1 MHYDVVITRPCYL
14 DARSFFNCAFFF
26 PTNGKRHKVPCGI
39 LIERSIFIMAT
50 AAKQQHP
57 DCPSIS
63 RTWWCIDYL
72 PLFSLIPLASTMRM
86 ICATHDASSWLWRIL
101 SSLHSFLQFNHILH
115 SCTALPILFLIEFVS
130 RVLSLY
136 AYRLPCINPVYKDHV
151 QHEKMY
157 PRELYVESSTITWFR
172 VTSFPQSLGAY
183 FTCTLQSSAK
193 SSLFKCCKAYTSPNP
208 TLLLSAFF
216 RCTWWW
222 LIQHIKY
229 LLFTSGRPSSMHIK
243 RWHL

>member
-1 MHYDVVITRPCYL
+1 MYRLLAP
-14 DARSFFNCAFFF
+14 
-26 PTNGKRHKVPCGI
+26 
-39 LIERSIFIMAT
+39 
-50 AAKQQHP
+50 
-57 DCPSIS
+57 
-63 RTWWCIDYL
+63 
-72 PLFSLIPLASTMRM
+72 FSLIPLASMMRM

-115 SCTALPILFLIEFVS
+115 SCTALPILILIEFVS

-157 PRELYVESSTITWFR
+157 PRELYVESSRITWFR

-193 SSLFKCCKAYTSPNP
+193 FSLFKCCKAYTSPNP
-208 TLLLSAFF
+208 TF
-216 RCTWWW
+216 
-222 LIQHIKY
+222 QHSLDVHDDGWSTISSISYSHQEDQALCISKDDIFKIY
-229 LLFTSGRPSSMHIK
+229 SGFI
-243 RWHL
+243 